1 MHSNKNRS
9 KAINLANV
17 RLSLGSSSGTIEIL
31 RGIDLTITEGETVSV
46 IGPSGSGKTS
56 LLMVMAGLEPVT
68 DGEVIIN
75 GQSFLGFNED
85 ALAEFRRDHIG
96 IVFQSFHLV
105 PTMTALENVALPME
119 FAGYGSAF
127 EKAEAELHRVGLGQ
141 RLTHYPTQLSGGEQ
155 QRVALARAFVCE
167 PTLLL
172 ADEPTGSLD
181 SDNGDMV
188 MKLLF
193 DLQRRSG
200 TTLIIV
206 THAPDLAAKCSRI
219 LQLADGQIVQDKL
232 NPRTFS

>member
-1 MHSNKNRS
+1 MDSNNNQS
-9 KAINLANV
+9 KAINLTNV
-17 RLSLGSSSGTIEIL
+17 RLSLDSASGAIEIL
-31 RGIDLTITEGETVSV
+31 RGINLTITQGETVSV

-56 LLMVMAGLEPVT
+56 LLMVMAGLEPAT

-75 GQSFLGFNED
+75 GQSFLGFDED
-85 ALAEFRRDHIG
+85 TLAKFRRDHIG

-105 PTMTALENVALPME
+105 PTMTTLENVALPLE
-119 FAGYGSAF
+119 FAGYSSAF
-127 EKAEAELHRVGLGQ
+127 ERAEAELSAVGLGQ
-141 RLTHYPTQLSGGEQ
+141 RLTHYPSQLSGGEQ

-181 SDNGDMV
+181 SDNGEMV
-188 MKLLF
+188 MRLLF

-219 LQLADGQIVQDKL
+219 LKLADGQIVQDRL
-232 NPRTFS
+232 NTETC

>member
-1 MHSNKNRS
+1 MDSNKNQS

-17 RLSLGSSSGTIEIL
+17 HLSLGSASGTIKIL
-31 RGIDLTITEGETVSV
+31 RGINLTITEGETVSV

-56 LLMVMAGLEPVT
+56 LLMILAGLEPAT

-75 GQSFLGFNED
+75 GQSFLGLDED

-105 PTMTALENVALPME
+105 PTMTALENVALPLE
-119 FAGYGSAF
+119 FAGYSGAF
-127 EKAEAELHRVGLGQ
+127 ERAETELCGVGLGQ
-141 RLTHYPTQLSGGEQ
+141 RLTHYPSQLSGGEQ

-167 PTLLL
+167 PALLL

-188 MKLLF
+188 MGLLF

-219 LQLADGQIVQDKL
+219 LQLADGQIVQDRL
-232 NPRTFS
+232 NSETC

>member
-1 MHSNKNRS
+1 MDSNKNQS

-17 RLSLGSSSGTIEIL
+17 HLSLGSASGTIKIL
-31 RGIDLTITEGETVSV
+31 RGINLTITEGETVSV

-56 LLMVMAGLEPVT
+56 LLMILAGLEPAT
-68 DGEVIIN
+68 DGEVIVN
-75 GQSFLGFNED
+75 GQSFLGLDED

-105 PTMTALENVALPME
+105 PTMTALENVALPLE
-119 FAGYGSAF
+119 FAGYSAAF
-127 EKAEAELHRVGLGQ
+127 ERAEAELCAVGLGQ
-141 RLTHYPTQLSGGEQ
+141 RLSHYPGQLSGGEQ

-167 PTLLL
+167 PALLL

-188 MKLLF
+188 MRLLF
-193 DLQRRSG
+193 DLQRRNG

-219 LQLADGQIVQDKL
+219 LQLADGQIVQDRL
-232 NPRTFS
+232 NSETC

>member
-1 MHSNKNRS
+1 MDSNKNQS

-17 RLSLGSSSGTIEIL
+17 HLSLGSASGTIKIL
-31 RGIDLTITEGETVSV
+31 RGINLTITEGETVSV

-56 LLMVMAGLEPVT
+56 LLMILAGLEPAT

-75 GQSFLGFNED
+75 GQSFLGLDED

-105 PTMTALENVALPME
+105 PTMTALENVALPLE
-119 FAGYGSAF
+119 FAGYSAAF
-127 EKAEAELHRVGLGQ
+127 ERAEAELCAVGLGQ
-141 RLTHYPTQLSGGEQ
+141 RLSHYPGQLSGGEQ

-167 PTLLL
+167 PALLL

-188 MKLLF
+188 MGLLF
-193 DLQRRSG
+193 DLQRRRG

-219 LQLADGQIVQDKL
+219 LQLADGQIVQDRL
-232 NPRTFS
+232 NSETC

>member
-1 MHSNKNRS
+1 MDSNKNQS

-17 RLSLGSSSGTIEIL
+17 HLSLGAASGTIEIL
-31 RGIDLTITEGETVSV
+31 RGINLTITEGETVSV

-56 LLMVMAGLEPVT
+56 LLMILAGLEPAT

-75 GQSFLGFNED
+75 GQSFLGLDED

-105 PTMTALENVALPME
+105 PTMTALENVALPLE
-119 FAGYGSAF
+119 FAGYSAAF
-127 EKAEAELHRVGLGQ
+127 ERAEAELCAVGLGQ
-141 RLTHYPTQLSGGEQ
+141 RLSHYPGQLSGGEQ

-167 PTLLL
+167 PALLL

-188 MKLLF
+188 MGLLF

-219 LQLADGQIVQDKL
+219 LQLADGQIVQDRL
-232 NPRTFS
+232 NSETC